1 MFTSI
6 FKTFQNTENK
16 KNYQNSIYKFSKT
29 FNHFEDSEKNKNK
42 NKNKFQ
48 KNTLSDEHFREYIM
62 DSSLSSLNKYNVT
75 NKNNLK
81 AFDWNSKIANTLN
94 NALSNDK
101 IKVDVHFLFLAAAYS
116 IGFFLFYRYNSY

>member
-29 FNHFEDSEKNKNK
+29 FNNFDVSINFQKN
-42 NKNKFQ
+42 
-48 KNTLSDEHFREYIM
+48 KNTLSDDHFRKYIM

-75 NKNNLK
+75 NNLK
-81 AFDWNSKIANTLN
+81 TINLNQQIVNTLN
-94 NALSNDK
+94 NTLSNDK
-101 IKVDVHFLFLAAAYS
+101 IKVDVPFLFLAMASS
-116 IGFFLFYRYNSY
+116 IGIFLFYRYK

>member
-16 KNYQNSIYKFSKT
+16 KNYQNSIYKNSKT
-29 FNHFEDSEKNKNK
+29 FNHYDDSEK

-48 KNTLSDEHFREYIM
+48 KNTLSDDHFRKYIM

-75 NKNNLK
+75 TKNNLK
-81 AFDWNSKIANTLN
+81 TIDFNQKMVTTLN
-94 NALSNDK
+94 NTLSNDK
-101 IKVDVHFLFLAAAYS
+101 IKVDVPFLFLAMASS
-116 IGFFLFYRYNSY
+116 IGIFLFYRYK